1 MYSELLAA
9 ATVGLLGAVTLTYK
23 RTHSPPL
30 RAAIAC
36 ACGQV
41 QGRVDA
47 PAATRTVCYCTDCNT
62 FATKVSKTNAP
73 PLDAS
78 GGTEIL
84 QLFPADITFSHGA
97 EHLKA
102 GILSAETATLR
113 VFASCCG
120 TPMYNTM
127 QGAAFAGLLA
137 SVLQDKAMPLP
148 PIQFRIFARSAT
160 GPVPDAPAAARV
172 VSVRF
177 VLNFMVRSA
186 VYRCRASP
194 APVELT
200 PRVLL

>member
-9 ATVGLLGAVTLTYK
+9 VTVGLLGAVTLTYK

-30 RAAIAC
+30 CAAIAC

-47 PAATRTVCYCTDCNT
+47 PAATRLVCYCTDCNA

-78 GGTEIL
+78 GGTDIL
-84 QLFPADITFSHGA
+84 QLFPADLTFSRGA
-97 EHLKA
+97 EHLTV
-102 GILSAETATLR
+102 GILSPETATLR
-113 VFASCCG
+113 VFASCC
-120 TPMYNTM
+120 
-127 QGAAFAGLLA
+127 AAFAGLLA
-137 SVLQDKAMPLP
+137 SVLQDKSLVLP

-160 GPVPDAPAAARV
+160 GPVPDAPVAAKA

-177 VLNFMVRSA
+177 VVNFIVRSA
-186 VYRCRASP
+186 VYRGRASP
-194 APVELT
+194 APVALT